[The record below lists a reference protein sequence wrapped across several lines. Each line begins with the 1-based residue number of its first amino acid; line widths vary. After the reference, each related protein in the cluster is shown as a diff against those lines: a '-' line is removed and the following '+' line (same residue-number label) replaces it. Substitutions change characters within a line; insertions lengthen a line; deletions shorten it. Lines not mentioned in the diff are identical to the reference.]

1 MFSPNR
7 DESIFIHTGMN
18 KDKVTIQYDL
28 IWLSD
33 FLRYKMAIFTRDY
46 TTLIVI
52 RLALITF
59 ITRNT

>member
-52 RLALITF
+52 DYA
-59 ITRNT
+59 